1 WLDYDKLDLCSFN
14 PGALLLYPDGSK
26 DQLGDPL
33 RDFSSLFPTL
43 LSNAGSLSDKFKT
56 WRLKNRLASMSI
68 EEIFEQKENTTIDT
82 LANEY
87 GFSQTIIRH
96 FFQPFF
102 AGIFL
107 ETELKT
113 SRRMFDYVFKMFSE
127 NDTAVPSL
135 GMEEIPKQLAAA
147 LPQESLITS
156 ARVNKI
162 DGQEVILEDGS
173 TFSAPH
179 IILATQASGLV
190 KEYAS
195 INTKYQSTT
204 HLHFVV
210 KDDPIK
216 KPMIALNTSEKRL
229 ANNIC
234 TISNVA
240 EGYAPNGEHLL
251 SISVV
256 GDTGLKESELP
267 KAIQKELQAW
277 FGKAT
282 LDWEHLHTKKV
293 DYALPNQQN
302 VLHQAPENQYTLR
315 DGLYACGDFQANG
328 SINASMMQG
337 RKVAENVGKKL

>member
-1 WLDYDKLDLCSFN
+1 
-14 PGALLLYPDGSK
+14 
-26 DQLGDPL
+26 
-33 RDFSSLFPTL
+33 
-43 LSNAGSLSDKFKT
+43 
-56 WRLKNRLASMSI
+56 
-68 EEIFEQKENTTIDT
+68 
-82 LANEY
+82 
-87 GFSQTIIRH
+87 
-96 FFQPFF
+96 
-102 AGIFL
+102 
-107 ETELKT
+107 
-113 SRRMFDYVFKMFSE
+113 MFDYVFKMFSE